1 MSSSTRHIH
10 PIPDETTATATAEA
24 RVRHFLSAPRTM
36 LIGGVWEPAASGRV
50 FDTVDPATGSVLTQV
65 PDGDHQDIDRAVGAA
80 RRAFADPSW
89 RRLSTLDRG
98 LLLHRVAD
106 VIEANADEL
115 ALLESRDNGKP
126 VSVARAVDVG
136 TSVKLFRYFAGWP
149 TKLEG
154 STIPVSPR
162 GGLRVLNYTTH
173 QPVGVV
179 GLIVPWNFPMSMA
192 CWKLAP
198 ALATGC
204 TVVLKPAEETPLS
217 TLRLAELLAEAGVPD
232 GVVNVVTGRGA
243 TAGAA
248 LAAHDDVDKIA
259 FTGSTETGR
268 AIVRAAAG
276 NLKKVSLELGGK
288 SPNIVLPDADP
299 EAVAEAAAQ
308 AIFFNQGQV
317 CTAGSRLYVH
327 DALYDDVLE
336 AVSERAER
344 IVVGPGDDPATEM
357 GPLVSAR
364 HHERVTGYIASGR
377 QQGARLTA
385 GGGRPEVAGPYANG
399 YFLRPTVFADAD
411 HGMRI
416 VREEIFGPVLA
427 TMRWN
432 NVDDLVA
439 KANDS
444 PFGLS
449 AGIWTSDL
457 GHAHR
462 IADDLQA
469 GTVWINCFNLTDPAS
484 PFGGVKQSGW
494 GREMGRKVL
503 DLYTEVKSV
512 WVKIG

>member
-1 MSSSTRHIH
+1 MHDTA
-10 PIPDETTATATAEA
+10 PPPAPETGPAEA
-24 RVRHFLSAPRTM
+24 HEKVRRYLSEPRTM
-36 LIGGVWEPAASGRV
+36 LVGGAWVPAVSGGT
-50 FDTVDPATGSVLTQV
+50 FDTLDPATGTVLTQV
-65 PDGDHQDIDRAVGAA
+65 SEGDAADVDRAVAAA
-80 RRAFADPSW
+80 RRAFQDPRW
-89 RRLSTLDRG
+89 RRMSAMDRG
-98 LLLHRVAD
+98 QLLHRIAD
-106 VIEANADEL
+106 LIEANADEL

-136 TSVKLFRYFAGWP
+136 TSVKMFRYFAGWP
-149 TKLEG
+149 TKIEG

-162 GGLRVLNYTTH
+162 GGMRVLNYTTH

-198 ALATGC
+198 ALAMGC

-217 TLRLAELLAEAGVPD
+217 TLRLAEILTEAGLPD

-248 LAAHDDVDKIA
+248 LAAHDGVDKIA

-299 EAVAEAAAQ
+299 QSVAEAAAQ
-308 AIFFNQGQV
+308 AVFFNQGQV

-327 DALYDDVLE
+327 DAIYDEVVD
-336 AVSERAER
+336 AVAEQAR
-344 IVVGPGDDPATEM
+344 KIVVGPGSDPATGM

-364 HHERVTGYIASGR
+364 HHETVSSYIESGR
-377 QQGARLTA
+377 QQGARLAT
-385 GGGRPEVAGPYANG
+385 GGRRPELPPPYAGG
-399 YFLRPTVFADAD
+399 YFLEPTVFAEAEQ
-411 HGMRI
+411 GMRI
-416 VREEIFGPVLA
+416 VQEEIFGPVLA
-427 TMRWN
+427 ALRWSD
-432 NVDDLVA
+432 VDDLVA
-439 KANDS
+439 KANDT

-484 PFGGVKQSGW
+484 PFGGFKQSGW

-512 WVKIG
+512 WVNLD

>member
-1 MSSSTRHIH
+1 MQN
-10 PIPDETTATATAEA
+10 PANEA
-24 RVRHFLSAPRTM
+24 VERFVSRPRPM
-36 LIGGVWEPAASGRV
+36 FIGGAWVESLAGRT
-50 FDTVDPATGSVLTQV
+50 FETVDPATGTVLTTV
-65 PDGDHQDIDRAVGAA
+65 AEGGAADVDRAVAAA
-80 RRAFADPSW
+80 RKAFETRSW
-89 RRLSTLDRG
+89 RRMSPLDRG
-98 LLLHRVAD
+98 ALLHRIAD
-106 VIEANADEL
+106 VIEANAEEL

-136 TSVKLFRYFAGWP
+136 ASVKLFRYFAGWP
-149 TKLEG
+149 SKLEG

-162 GGLRVLNYTTH
+162 GGMRVLNYTTH

-198 ALATGC
+198 ALATGN

-217 TLRLAELLAEAGVPD
+217 TLRLAELLAEAGLPD

-248 LAAHDDVDKIA
+248 LAAHDGVDKIA

-299 EAVAEAAAQ
+299 QAVAEAAAQ

-327 DALYDDVLE
+327 RAIHDEVLDAL
-336 AVSERAER
+336 AERAR
-344 IVVGPGDDPATEM
+344 KIVVGPGTDPATEM

-364 HHERVTGYIASGR
+364 QHERVTGYVAGGLE
-377 QQGARLTA
+377 QGARLTA
-385 GGGRPEVAGPYANG
+385 GGGRPELGGQYAGG
-399 YFLRPTVFADAD
+399 YFLEPTVFTEAD

-416 VREEIFGPVLA
+416 VQEEIFGPVLTA
-427 TMRWN
+427 MAWDDVN
-432 NVDDLVA
+432 DLVA
-439 KANDS
+439 KANDT

-449 AGIWTSDL
+449 AGIWTSDIR
-457 GHAHR
+457 HAHR

-469 GTVWINCFNLTDPAS
+469 GTVWINCYNLTDPAS
-484 PFGGVKQSGW
+484 PFGGFKQSGW

-512 WVKIG
+512 WVNLD